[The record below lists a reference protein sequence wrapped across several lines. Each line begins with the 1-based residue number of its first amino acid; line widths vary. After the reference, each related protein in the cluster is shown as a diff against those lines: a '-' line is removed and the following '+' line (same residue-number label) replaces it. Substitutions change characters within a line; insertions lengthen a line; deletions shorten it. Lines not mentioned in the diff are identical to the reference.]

1 MTEQVEK
8 TEAQLLQEKLRAT
21 FDAGMEAGKS
31 EDDIKLELI
40 SAGATFKN
48 VTRLFNEF
56 MVDGGHAASKE
67 ERGQQVLVAI
77 EGRDLK
83 TEDGFAG
90 AVAELVKNLAGSN
103 EKSASA
109 LIRAH
114 AKKVGL
120 EVFKKAKEGGEG
132 KQGFAAG
139 FYNYLVANP
148 TATKEQ
154 ATAYIM
160 GTDGNAETSANTQ
173 KHLSHY
179 LGIHDLVVRVYAN
192 ATGVAAE

>member
-67 ERGQQVLVAI
+67 ERGQQVLAAI

-114 AKKVGL
+114 AKKAGL
-120 EVFKKAKEGGEG
+120 EVFKKAKEAGEG

-139 FYNYLVANP
+139 FYDYLASNP

-160 GTDGNAETSANTQ
+160 GTEGNAATSANTQ

-179 LGIHDLVVRVYAN
+179 LGIHSLVARVYAN